1 MNERLQL
8 ILACI
13 RVGRAN
19 VLTTRDI
26 AKMTNL
32 SIRKVRE
39 GIAELRLKFSVPI
52 VASRSLPQ
60 GEMKMSY
67 EQISESTY
75 YQNMSYWNQVAQN
88 YRALGGL
95 GICDDE
101 TGEELYTI

>member
-1 MNERLQL
+1 MAQSLRSFRRGVRSDHRQ
-8 ILACI
+8 AAGHHPCT
-13 RVGRAN
+13 
-19 VLTTRDI
+19 TTRKQ
-26 AKMTNL
+26 APEA
-32 SIRKVRE
+32 RKL
-39 GIAELRLKFSVPI
+39 ELETDERKK
-52 VASRSLPQ
+52 
-60 GEMKMSY
+60 KMSY

>member
-1 MNERLQL
+1 MGSAVQEADQGRVEATEQLEIYELGQLQK
-8 ILACI
+8 I
-13 RVGRAN
+13 
-19 VLTTRDI
+19 
-26 AKMTNL
+26 K
-32 SIRKVRE
+32 
-39 GIAELRLKFSVPI
+39 
-52 VASRSLPQ
+52 

-101 TGEELYTI
+101 TGEELYTV

>member
-1 MNERLQL
+1 MRN
-8 ILACI
+8 
-13 RVGRAN
+13 G
-19 VLTTRDI
+19 
-26 AKMTNL
+26 
-32 SIRKVRE
+32 
-39 GIAELRLKFSVPI
+39 LKE
-52 VASRSLPQ
+52 

-101 TGEELYTI
+101 TGEELYTV

>member
-1 MNERLQL
+1 MGSAVQEADQDRAEATEQLEIYELGQLQK
-8 ILACI
+8 
-13 RVGRAN
+13 
-19 VLTTRDI
+19 T
-26 AKMTNL
+26 K
-32 SIRKVRE
+32 
-39 GIAELRLKFSVPI
+39 
-52 VASRSLPQ
+52 

-101 TGEELYTI
+101 TGEELYTV

>member
-1 MNERLQL
+1 MGATVQEADQDRTEATEQLEIYELGQLQE
-8 ILACI
+8 I
-13 RVGRAN
+13 
-19 VLTTRDI
+19 
-26 AKMTNL
+26 K
-32 SIRKVRE
+32 
-39 GIAELRLKFSVPI
+39 
-52 VASRSLPQ
+52 

-101 TGEELYTI
+101 TGEELYTV

>member
-1 MNERLQL
+1 MEFEEDER
-8 ILACI
+8 
-13 RVGRAN
+13 
-19 VLTTRDI
+19 
-26 AKMTNL
+26 K
-32 SIRKVRE
+32 K
-39 GIAELRLKFSVPI
+39 
-52 VASRSLPQ
+52 
-60 GEMKMSY
+60 KMSY

>member
-1 MNERLQL
+1 MGLAIQKADQDRAEVIKQLEIYELGQLQK
-8 ILACI
+8 I
-13 RVGRAN
+13 
-19 VLTTRDI
+19 
-26 AKMTNL
+26 K
-32 SIRKVRE
+32 
-39 GIAELRLKFSVPI
+39 
-52 VASRSLPQ
+52 

-101 TGEELYTI
+101 TGEELYTV

>member
-1 MNERLQL
+1 MFFRKARRIKELESLLEIYKLGQLQK
-8 ILACI
+8 I
-13 RVGRAN
+13 
-19 VLTTRDI
+19 
-26 AKMTNL
+26 K
-32 SIRKVRE
+32 
-39 GIAELRLKFSVPI
+39 
-52 VASRSLPQ
+52 

-101 TGEELYTI
+101 TGEELYTV

>member
-1 MNERLQL
+1 MGSAVQEADQDRAEATEQLEIYELGQLQK
-8 ILACI
+8 I
-13 RVGRAN
+13 
-19 VLTTRDI
+19 
-26 AKMTNL
+26 K
-32 SIRKVRE
+32 
-39 GIAELRLKFSVPI
+39 
-52 VASRSLPQ
+52 

-101 TGEELYTI
+101 TGEELYTV

>member
-1 MNERLQL
+1 MGSAVQEADQDRAEATEQLEIYELGQLQK
-8 ILACI
+8 I
-13 RVGRAN
+13 
-19 VLTTRDI
+19 
-26 AKMTNL
+26 K
-32 SIRKVRE
+32 
-39 GIAELRLKFSVPI
+39 
-52 VASRSLPQ
+52 